1 MSINRRTY
9 PPMSCGASWPN
20 ADAPESCYAETSEE
34 RAAIE
39 RLNVL
44 TRKYGR
50 AKAEAIAV
58 DEARLVRMMKEEWT

>member
-9 PPMSCGASWPN
+9 PPMPGGANWPN
-20 ADAPESCYAETSEE
+20 ADAPDSCYAETPEE

-44 TRKYGR
+44 TRATVAPR
-50 AKAEAIAV
+50 PR
-58 DEARLVRMMKEEWT
+58 RLRSMRRDWCG

>member
-9 PPMSCGASWPN
+9 PPMPGGANWPN
-20 ADAPESCYAETSEE
+20 ADAPDSCYAETPEE

-44 TRKYGR
+44 TRKLRSRQGR
-50 AKAEAIAV
+50 G
-58 DEARLVRMMKEEWT
+58 DCGR